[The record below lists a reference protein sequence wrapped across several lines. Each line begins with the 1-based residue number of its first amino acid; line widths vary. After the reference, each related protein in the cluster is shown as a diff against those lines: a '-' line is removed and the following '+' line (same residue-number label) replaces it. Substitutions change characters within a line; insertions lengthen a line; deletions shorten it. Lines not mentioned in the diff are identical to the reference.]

1 MRFYKLIFLSLPL
14 VGLLLA
20 FSFLNLTTLK
30 EEKLP
35 PIQLAIMGAPV
46 PNMTFEMGVVPS
58 GLPKQLMVYKAE
70 SKWTTQEEVKKLASK
85 FGLVGP
91 VKTTKEGNFGVEDN
105 NKRLLVVYP
114 KSGTFAFGKY
124 NKLFIDN
131 GNNPD
136 LPTKDEGVEI
146 AINYLKQLGIYS
158 QDLYLESVTYEKVA
172 RIGKDGIPGPEVPK
186 TMMVNF
192 TRKIN
197 DMDIL
202 GVNRLSVFIGD
213 KGEVL
218 GIHNSLRHWKPY
230 RVFPLKSIQQAFEEL
245 QAGKASIS
253 IEGDASKGIVRE
265 VYLAYYQY
273 GLPAEQKYLQPI
285 YVFEGVA
292 SSDGIQKPFVAHVPA
307 IPDSYIELPQIPS
320 NQQLQAATVN
330 LSDKLGLQNTT
341 KVTIESIETNSTYV
355 LDNSSHKEFVQQIVE
370 NLQQVIV
377 SPNQEGMTTPS
388 HFINFEWE
396 GKKVS
401 IGVQRGEGSIYVVG
415 ENTYYLS
422 PSLKK
427 TIEIIETR
435 GIGKLFGRRE
445 KRPPD
450 RRAYAA
456 TVRRGKSDI
465 F

>member
-1 MRFYKLIFLSLPL
+1 MRFNKLIFLSLPL

-70 SKWTTQEEVKKLASK
+70 PKWTTQEEVKELASK

-91 VKTTKEGNFGVEDN
+91 VKTTEEGNFGVEDN
-105 NKRLLVVYP
+105 NRQLLVVYP
-114 KSGTFAFGKY
+114 KSGTFSFGKY

-131 GNNPD
+131 GNNPA
-136 LPTKDEGVEI
+136 LPTEDEGVEI

-158 QDLYLESVTYEKVA
+158 QDLYLESVTYETVA
-172 RIGKDGIPGPEVPK
+172 RIGKDGIPGPEVPQ

-192 TRKIN
+192 SRKIN
-197 DMDIL
+197 GMDIL

-218 GIHNSLRHWKPY
+218 GIHNSLRDWKPY
-230 RVFPLKSIQQAFEEL
+230 RIFPLKSIQQAFEEL

-253 IEGDASKGIVRE
+253 IEGDASKGIVKE

-273 GLPAEQKYLQPI
+273 GLPAEQEYLQPI
-285 YVFEGVA
+285 YVFEGVASVFEGVA

-307 IPDSYIELPQIPS
+307 IPDSYIEHPQIPS
-320 NQQLQAATVN
+320 NQQLQTATVN

-355 LDNSSHKEFVQQIVE
+355 VDINSDKEFVLQIVE

-377 SPNQEGMTTPS
+377 SPNQEGLTTPS

-401 IGVQRGEGSIYVVG
+401 IGVNRGEGSIYVVG

-422 PSLKK
+422 PSLIK

-435 GIGKLFGRRE
+435 GIGKLT
-445 KRPPD
+445 D
-450 RRAYAA
+450 
-456 TVRRGKSDI
+456 
-465 F
+465 